1 MKKPV
6 IKKEIAV
13 IESLSV
19 IKAGSKTAGGIISI
33 LNKLEPQQLLDLA
46 DKVTTLGQSYFEYG
60 KEREKTKQIAIHA
73 TVRMREIDAELET
86 KYLEHEKNMAQIQS
100 DDRKDNRQFE
110 KDMEGIGNQANEL
123 EKKDKQIHRILDL
136 LEAGKVSEN
145 TLADLIY
152 AIKQ

>member
-6 IKKEIAV
+6 IKKEVVPIGNKN
-13 IESLSV
+13 V
-19 IKAGSKTAGGIISI
+19 IKAGSKTAGGIINI

-60 KEREKTKQIAIHA
+60 KECERTKQTAIHA
-73 TVRMREIDAELET
+73 TVRIREIDAELET
-86 KYLEHEKNMAQIQS
+86 KYLEHEKNMAQIQL
-100 DDRKDNRQFE
+100 DDRIDNRQFE

-123 EKKDKQIHRILDL
+123 EKRDKQIHRIFDL